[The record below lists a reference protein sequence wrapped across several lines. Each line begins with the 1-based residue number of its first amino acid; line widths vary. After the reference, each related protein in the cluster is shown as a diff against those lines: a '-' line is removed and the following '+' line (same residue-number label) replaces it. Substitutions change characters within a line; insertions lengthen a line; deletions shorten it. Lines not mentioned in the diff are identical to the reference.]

1 MAKLQ
6 LATGVKSYDIEELE
20 TGRIL
25 GTIHINTN
33 DMNIGQRALD
43 AQKKID
49 QYIKE
54 SEKIANEAKT
64 DEEAIAQLT
73 AIDNQIKE
81 QLDYLFD
88 SPVSETVFKGLHCLN
103 INNGKYFVE
112 TFLEMIMPVINA
124 DLEESIKAS
133 EKRIRKYTSQVK

>member
-1 MAKLQ
+1 MAKLK
-6 LATGVKSYDIEELE
+6 LATGVKSYEIEEQE

-25 GTIHINTN
+25 GTIYINTN

-49 QYIKE
+49 EYIKE
-54 SEKIANEAKT
+54 SESIAVEANT

-73 AIDNQIKE
+73 VIDKQIKE

-103 INNGKYFVE
+103 LNKGKYFIE
-112 TFLEMIMPVINA
+112 SFLDMIMPVINT
-124 DLEESIKAS
+124 DLQESIKAS
-133 EKRIRKYTSQVK
+133 EKRISKYTSQVK